1 MVKIYEGSLEGG
13 RERFGIVV
21 SKFNGDM
28 TDRLLES
35 ALGVLRSHGVRE
47 KDIEI
52 ARVPGAFEIPLVAK
66 RLAQSGAFHAIICLG
81 AVIRGETP
89 HFEYISQAASQGIAQ
104 VMLETGIPISFGV
117 LTTETE
123 DQAVERADPSRYD
136 RGGDAA
142 KTALEMAGLL
152 RKLK

>member
-13 RERFGIVV
+13 RKRFGIVV
-21 SKFNGDM
+21 SKFNADV
-28 TDRLLES
+28 TNRLLEG
-35 ALGVLRSHGVRE
+35 ALGALRSHGVRE
-47 KDIEI
+47 EDIEI
-52 ARVPGAFEIPLVAK
+52 ARVPGAFEIPLTAK

-89 HFEYISQAASQGIAQ
+89 HFEYISEAASRGIAR
-104 VMLETGIPISFGV
+104 VMLETGVPISFGV
-117 LTTETE
+117 LTTETVE
-123 DQAVERADPSRYD
+123 QAVHRADPGRYD

-152 RKLK
+152 RNLK